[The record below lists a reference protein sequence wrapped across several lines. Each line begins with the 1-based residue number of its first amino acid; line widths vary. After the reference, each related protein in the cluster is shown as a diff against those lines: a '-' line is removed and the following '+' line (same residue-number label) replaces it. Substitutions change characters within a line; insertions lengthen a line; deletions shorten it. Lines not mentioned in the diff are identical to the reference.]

1 MAPESKNVLKIR
13 ESPIVDSWIISRDEK
28 DVRVYRNLGKS
39 EARYRLKER
48 ILEQMILS
56 VDNLDNFQESFM
68 MKLEH
73 DHFCNLLLP
82 SNVQEIKQAVGH
94 RLKNIDSTR
103 TWTWNLLIRSQA
115 PYPFGHRVFMKEK
128 QGIARYWSSYLRVMS
143 PMR

>member
-1 MAPESKNVLKIR
+1 MPPPPPIVLGYCSQLSIKLKIQDGAREQNVLKIR
-13 ESPIVDSWIISRDEK
+13 ESPIVDSLIMSRDEK
-28 DVRVYRNLGKS
+28 DVRGYRNLAKN

-56 VDNLDNFQESFM
+56 VDNLDNFHESFM

-82 SNVQEIKQAVGH
+82 SDVQEIKQAVGH

-103 TWTWNLLIRSQA
+103 T
-115 PYPFGHRVFMKEK
+115 
-128 QGIARYWSSYLRVMS
+128 
-143 PMR
+143 